1 MSRAYLSLGSNVNA
15 ERHIS
20 AAIEALGDAFRTC
33 RLSPIYRS
41 RAVGFDGDDFINLA
55 AEVETDMNPWEL
67 RAWLR
72 ELEDR
77 YGRDRTQ
84 PRYSDRTLDIDILL
98 FDDRVIDSDELDV
111 PRAEILKF
119 AHVLKPL
126 ADLAPD
132 LVHPTDGRT
141 IAAIWEQSGLDDSVL
156 EEIVLSIGAPANCPG
171 KTP

>member
-15 ERHIS
+15 EEHIG
-20 AAIEALGDAFRTC
+20 AAMAALEKTFPVC
-33 RLSPIYRS
+33 RFSPIYRS

-55 AEVETDMNPWEL
+55 AMIETGLEPLEL

-77 YGRDRTQ
+77 YGRDRNQ
-84 PRYSDRTLDIDILL
+84 PRFSDRTLDIDILL
-98 FDDRVIDSDELDV
+98 FDDLVIDSAELDV

-126 ADLAPD
+126 ADLAPA
-132 LVHPTDGRT
+132 LEHPTDGRT
-141 IAAIWEQSGLDDSVL
+141 ISAIWEQSGLDDSVL
-156 EEIVLSIGAPANCPG
+156 EKIEL
-171 KTP
+171 